1 MAGPGIDDS
10 ASLNIGG
17 SVIGGSLMQ
26 LLMADDIAP
35 GSDPGYEL
43 CKIIYLYH
51 PLGRKMTQTPISIAQ
66 SQARERVVQDAP
78 NEVMEAFDREWREL
92 KADDVISN
100 TMLLARIYG
109 IGSVAMIVDGE
120 NAGTPTD
127 PTTWWR
133 KQISF
138 NVFDPLNTAGSL
150 VLNQVP
156 TARDFNKPVSVRVNG
171 VVYHPT
177 RFEVIMNEVPIY
189 LAYTGSAFG
198 FVGRSVYQRALF
210 PLKSFVRSMIA
221 DDMVAMK
228 LGLLVAKRK
237 APGSTIDN
245 VMLKVFNIGRAILKM
260 AQTGQVLNIG
270 VEDSIETLNMQNV
283 DGAGNYSRTNIIKNI
298 ASAAEMPAKLVDN
311 ETLVSGFGE
320 GTEDAKNIAKY
331 VDGVRKDMDCLYAF
345 FEKVCMYRAWNPELY
360 KRVQAKYP
368 EQWRGRSFTDAFSE
382 WRNNYSAKWPSLLTE
397 PASEAVKV
405 DQIRAE
411 STIALVQTL
420 APQLDPENKAV
431 LIQWAA
437 DTLAENKQL
446 FPHELNLD
454 MDALQAY
461 AEEHADDAAAAAAG
475 AGGED
480 TGVAKKLGKF
490 G

>member
-1 MAGPGIDDS
+1 
-10 ASLNIGG
+10 
-17 SVIGGSLMQ
+17 
-26 LLMADDIAP
+26 
-35 GSDPGYEL
+35 
-43 CKIIYLYH
+43 
-51 PLGRKMTQTPISIAQ
+51 
-66 SQARERVVQDAP
+66 
-78 NEVMEAFDREWREL
+78 
-92 KADDVISN
+92 
-100 TMLLARIYG
+100 
-109 IGSVAMIVDGE
+109 
-120 NAGTPTD
+120 
-127 PTTWWR
+127 
-133 KQISF
+133 
-138 NVFDPLNTAGSL
+138 
-150 VLNQVP
+150 
-156 TARDFNKPVSVRVNG
+156 
-171 VVYHPT
+171 
-177 RFEVIMNEVPIY
+177 
-189 LAYTGSAFG
+189 
-198 FVGRSVYQRALF
+198 
-210 PLKSFVRSMIA
+210 
-221 DDMVAMK
+221 
-228 LGLLVAKRK
+228 
-237 APGSTIDN
+237 
-245 VMLKVFNIGRAILKM
+245 
-260 AQTGQVLNIG
+260 
-270 VEDSIETLNMQNV
+270 MQNV

-461 AEEHADDAAAAAAG
+461 AEEHADDAAAAG